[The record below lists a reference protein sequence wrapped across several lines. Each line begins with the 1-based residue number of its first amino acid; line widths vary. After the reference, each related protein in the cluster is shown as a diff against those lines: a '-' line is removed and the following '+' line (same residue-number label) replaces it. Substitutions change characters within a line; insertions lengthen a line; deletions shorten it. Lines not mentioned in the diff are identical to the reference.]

1 MSATHV
7 KRTLSS
13 RSPETLEDVIEM
25 MTQEVMPVLQECR
38 DTINRFVSGPYD
50 LGTIMSGSGVPTAAP
65 TGARA
70 IYIRLNGGA
79 LTSLYVYEGP
89 GPGWV
94 AK

>member
-1 MSATHV
+1 MSTTHV

-13 RSPETLEDVIEM
+13 RSPENLEDVIEM
-25 MTQEVMPVLQECR
+25 LTQEVMPVLQECR

-50 LGTIMSGSGVPTAAP
+50 LGTIMSGNGVPTVAP
-65 TGARA
+65 TGSRA

-79 LTSLYVYEGP
+79 LTSLYVWNGIAWE
-89 GPGWV
+89 